1 LGMGAPGGLLMLLAG
16 YLYAHFG
23 GLAFLAMA
31 ATGGSALLL
40 VKPLERARHA

>member
-1 LGMGAPGGLLMLLAG
+1 MGAPGGLLMLLAG

-23 GLAFLAMA
+23 GLVFLAMA

-40 VKPLERARHA
+40 VRPIMTLR